1 MSTLFIPSETKL
13 HAGKRTEKDGMARA
27 TYHKDIL
34 RVGTFQNYD
43 WEVEYTRND
52 LDRFVDRFDQMRSN
66 GLDIEVTVD
75 HSWSARDVIG
85 YVNRM
90 WVEDEKLWAEFE
102 IIGQDNIDLVERVR
116 NVSIEVLENFKDSE
130 AREYG
135 RVIRAVSVVQS
146 PVVSGQE
153 AFELI
158 ASHRKAEDIR
168 ILHHSTKPRK
178 NKGEDPNMDIAK
190 LLSIVG
196 SNLGLKDL
204 TADNAE
210 AKLKEFGAKATEA
223 MSTDTKD
230 LKAKLH
236 SAETDRDQWKAKYET
251 ASKQPEGV
259 QLYSK
264 LSQERR
270 ETIDDAADL
279 VTEQLG
285 DLKGKTVLINDDVIK
300 TLSNA
305 ILGPAGERNV
315 IMLSRG
321 KEGADRPAAAVVKTL
336 KSAVQADITKSRTTS
351 KSGGGGDDNDGI
363 DKASVDIARQ
373 FSRVPDEK

>member
-1 MSTLFIPSETKL
+1 MPTMIIPSETKL
-13 HAGKRTEKDGMARA
+13 HAGTRSSKDGLPRA
-27 TYHKDIL
+27 TYRKDVL
-34 RVGTFQNYD
+34 RTGTFQNYD

-52 LDRFVDRFDQMRSN
+52 LDRFVDRFEQMRSN

-85 YVNRM
+85 YVWKM
-90 WVEDEKLWAEFE
+90 WVEDTKLWAEFE

-158 ASHRKAEDIR
+158 ASHRKGEDIR
-168 ILHHSTKPRK
+168 ILHHSTQPRK
-178 NKGEDPNMDIAK
+178 NKGEDQNMDIAK

-196 SNLGLKDL
+196 STLGLKDL

-210 AKLKEFGAKATEA
+210 TKLKEFGAKATEA
-223 MSTDTKD
+223 MKVDPKD
-230 LKAKLH
+230 LEAKLH
-236 SAETDRDQWKAKYET
+236 SAETDRDQWKAKYE
-251 ASKQPEGV
+251 AAAAAKPEGV

-264 LSQERR
+264 LPQERR

-279 VTEQLG
+279 VSGQLS
-285 DLKGKTVLINDDVIK
+285 DLKGKTLLVTDDVIK

-305 ILGPAGERNV
+305 LLGPAGERNV
-315 IMLSRG
+315 IMLSRNKDG
-321 KEGADRPAAAVVKTL
+321 GDRPAQAVVKTL
-336 KSAVQADITKSRTTS
+336 KSAVQADITKSRPAAKT
-351 KSGGGGDDNDGI
+351 GGEDKNDGI
-363 DKASVDIARQ
+363 DQASIDIAKN
-373 FSRVPDEK
+373 FSSVKG